1 MQVELVLLVLSLLFF
16 ASIFT
21 DKIGYKFGVPALLL
35 FLAVGMLFGPD
46 GIGRLFN
53 EDGMGYMLSVGSAQ
67 AIGTVALCIILF
79 SGGMDTK
86 LSEIRPVM
94 APGLTLATIG
104 VLLTALITGVIIYY
118 IFGWL
123 NAVASVSIWVALLMA
138 STMSSTDSASVF
150 SILRTNGVGLK
161 HNLRPLLELESGAN
175 DPMAYVLTTTLIG
188 VVTASAADIS
198 ILEIV
203 QTIIVQL
210 VMGAVMGFLFG
221 KGIVELM
228 RKVQLSN
235 ESLYP
240 IMVLTACIFIFS
252 ITYYLKGNTYLAVY
266 IGGLVIG
273 NSKFTRKRQTR
284 SFFDGLT
291 WLSQLIMFL
300 VLGLMVHPSELIKSE
315 VLIPCLVISVVMI
328 FISRPISV
336 FLCMLPFRQYTRRD
350 KAMLSWVGLKGAVP
364 IIFAIL
370 CKAGDVAHAD
380 LIFNIVFLCTLVS
393 LIVQGTSLSAMAR
406 KLGLAMPPVQ
416 LKKLVHFDIDLP
428 EEIESSA
435 TEMEVDAAMLTKG
448 NMLKDLSIPSRTLV
462 IMVRRGEDFFV
473 PTGQSELEV
482 GDQLLV
488 ITDNDAALAAQYRE
502 AEEQEENNHWGFRL
516 INDTKDFLKER
527 WHQISHP
534 KKKHSSTTTNTT
546 PQNSNT
552 QSSDNA
558 NNNSQTNNHENSQ

>member
-1 MQVELVLLVLSLLFF
+1 MQVELLLLILSLLFF

-46 GIGRLFN
+46 GIGKLFGESGVTGFN
-53 EDGMGYMLSVGSAQ
+53 LSVGFAQ

-86 LSEIRPVM
+86 LSDIRPVIL
-94 APGLTLATIG
+94 PGLTLATIG

-123 NAVASVSIWVALLMA
+123 NAVATVSMGVALLMA

-150 SILRTNGVGLK
+150 SILRTSGIGFK

-175 DPMAYVLTTTLIG
+175 DPMAYVLTMTMIS
-188 VVTASAADIS
+188 VVTATTAEINA
-198 ILEIV
+198 LEII
-203 QTIIVQL
+203 QTIVVQL
-210 VMGAVMGFLFG
+210 VMGAVIGFLFG
-221 KGIVELM
+221 KGVVNLM
-228 RKVQLSN
+228 RRVHLSN

-252 ITYYLKGNTYLAVY
+252 MTYYLNGNTYLAVY

-291 WLSQLIMFL
+291 WLSQLVMFL
-300 VLGLMVHPSELIKSE
+300 LLGLMVHPHELLQTE
-315 VLIPCLVISVVMI
+315 VWLPCLIISVVMI

-336 FLCMLPFRQYTRRD
+336 FLCMVPFRQYKLRD
-350 KAMLSWVGLKGAVP
+350 KIMLSWVGLKGAVP

-370 CKAGDVAHAD
+370 CRAEGVAHAN

-393 LIVQGTSLSAMAR
+393 LVVQGTSLSGMAKR
-406 KLGLAMPPVQ
+406 LKLAIPLTN
-416 LKKLVHFDIDLP
+416 LKKLEHFDIDLP

-435 TEMEVDAAMLTKG
+435 TEVEVKEDMLTQG
-448 NMLKDLSIPSRTLV
+448 TQLKDLAFPTKTLV
-462 IMVRRGEDFFV
+462 IMVRRGEEFFV
-473 PTGQSELEV
+473 PSGQSELEV
-482 GDQLLV
+482 GDQLLL
-488 ITDNDAALAAQYRE
+488 ITKNDAVDEQNHTTG
-502 AEEQEENNHWGFRL
+502 AEEEEQHWGNQL
-516 INDTKDFLKER
+516 INNTVGFLKER
-527 WHQISHP
+527 WRLLVYNRKRNKQT
-534 KKKHSSTTTNTT
+534 K
-546 PQNSNT
+546 
-552 QSSDNA
+552 SDQAKNKPD
-558 NNNSQTNNHENSQ
+558 NHTL

>member
-300 VLGLMVHPSELIKSE
+300 VLGLMVHPSELIKIE

-393 LIVQGTSLSAMAR
+393 LIVQGTSLSAMAKR
-406 KLGLAMPPVQ
+406 LGLAMPPVQ

-502 AEEQEENNHWGFRL
+502 AEEQEESNHWGFRL

-527 WHQISHP
+527 WHHITHP
-534 KKKHSSTTTNTT
+534 KKTPQPTT
-546 PQNSNT
+546 PPKTPAKTESTGIAPANS
-552 QSSDNA
+552 
-558 NNNSQTNNHENSQ
+558 EKKEI

>member
-161 HNLRPLLELESGAN
+161 HSLRPLLELESGAN

-300 VLGLMVHPSELIKSE
+300 VLGLMVHPSELIKGE

-435 TEMEVDAAMLTKG
+435 TEIEVDATMLTKG

-527 WHQISHP
+527 WHQITHP
-534 KKKHSSTTTNTT
+534 KKKHPSPPQSPT
-546 PQNSNT
+546 PQSFNKA
-552 QSSDNA
+552 DN
-558 NNNSQTNNHENSQ
+558 NPQTNNHEY